1 MKKSKQAT
9 HGKYFETNWN
19 NIKNTRKGTKSLV
32 SLKTVASSVPTICSL
47 DNAGDTTTNPYDIAH
62 IFNNFFAFIAETM
75 KKKLKMKILR
85 MTAAVQYFCNLLK
98 IKK

>member
-75 KKKLKMKILR
+75 KK
-85 MTAAVQYFCNLLK
+85 N
-98 IKK
+98 